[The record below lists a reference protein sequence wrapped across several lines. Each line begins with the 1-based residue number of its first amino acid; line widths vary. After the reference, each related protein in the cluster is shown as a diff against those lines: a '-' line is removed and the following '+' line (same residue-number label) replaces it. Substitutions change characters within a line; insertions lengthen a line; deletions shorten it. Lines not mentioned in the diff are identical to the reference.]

1 MNSRRIACLF
11 RKEFAQL
18 RRDRRL
24 FAILILAPLIQLLVV
39 GFAATTDIRHI
50 AVAIRDRDHSR
61 LSREYARSLGASGY
75 FNTFPPGGPQAG
87 DGNLLVY
94 GRAGL
99 VLDIPPGFGALL
111 EAGRPAQVQALADG
125 ADSNFGVQG
134 LNYLQKATSLFSG
147 GLARAFAART
157 PSHAAATPSIR
168 VESRAWYNPGLVSRV
183 YMTPAIMALLM
194 LVVTMLITSM
204 ALVKEREDGTLEQ
217 LMVTPLRP
225 AELIAGKLLPY
236 VMIGFIELTFALGVI
251 AWIFRIPMRGSM
263 LLLYAMTGL
272 FLLTTLGI
280 GLFIST
286 MVKTQHQAMMAAVFF
301 VMMPFMLLSG
311 FAFPVENMPF
321 SIQWVAEFIPLKH
334 YLIAIRSI
342 YLKGAG
348 LETLWPEA
356 LALFAW
362 GIAILALAALRFRKR
377 LD

>member
-1 MNSRRIACLF
+1 
-11 RKEFAQL
+11 
-18 RRDRRL
+18 
-24 FAILILAPLIQLLVV
+24 
-39 GFAATTDIRHI
+39 
-50 AVAIRDRDHSR
+50 
-61 LSREYARSLGASGY
+61 
-75 FNTFPPGGPQAG
+75 
-87 DGNLLVY
+87 
-94 GRAGL
+94 
-99 VLDIPPGFGALL
+99 
-111 EAGRPAQVQALADG
+111 
-125 ADSNFGVQG
+125 
-134 LNYLQKATSLFSG
+134 
-147 GLARAFAART
+147 
-157 PSHAAATPSIR
+157 
-168 VESRAWYNPGLVSRV
+168 
-183 YMTPAIMALLM
+183 
-194 LVVTMLITSM
+194 
-204 ALVKEREDGTLEQ
+204 
-217 LMVTPLRP
+217 
-225 AELIAGKLLPY
+225 
-236 VMIGFIELTFALGVI
+236 MIGFIELTFALGVI

-286 MVKTQHQAMMAAVFF
+286 MVKTQQQAMMAAVFF

-321 SIQWVAEFIPLKH
+321 NIQWVAEFIPLKH